1 MKLSHL
7 LELLQSME
15 PDATVAIRATG
26 TSYFGETVKY
36 NVTITHA
43 EQIGAGT
50 QAVVRLTPEEDL
62 TID

>member
-1 MKLSHL
+1 MKLRDL
-7 LELLQSME
+7 LSLLQSME

-26 TSYFGETVKY
+26 T
-36 NVTITHA
+36 HA

-50 QAVVRLTPEEDL
+50 QAVVRLTAEDDL